1 MKYLISLIGVVL
13 IMITYTFKDLLP
25 SSFSIKNI
33 NRNKNKLFTASLLL
47 ILSGC
52 SSGPTVHNFDVD
64 MSGYIEEL
72 QPPAQVIDAKIAVY
86 YEPQTSNYVHEQA
99 FSDALQ
105 TMNVGKASVE
115 IFSKA
120 IPMTFSK
127 VERISSMP
135 PYDIERVDYDG
146 IIEPRIDYVNFRS
159 GFETKDDF
167 FHVEYTFILHTNTG
181 VPISMWRVRGDGSHI
196 DDQIKEAAQK
206 FISEFSRD
214 PETKSFRDYLVSKH
228 VGDVK
233 FDVANIVIN
242 TEIIDENPMG
252 FDLISSDIIPMKISV
267 TNNTGSA
274 VTGRG
279 YDVRLIGETTR
290 MPPAFPL
297 AVLSST
303 EDMSSRTMFDTALI
317 GGAFGAFAMLG
328 QSSGQHDERRTRVEY
343 FDKARMKEV
352 TLENGQ
358 SIEGKLF
365 FIVPDNVQQLDNA
378 ELSLWFIDKAANN
391 GKRKVVEVKGIN
403 YKRLSPEQL
412 EKKADELKARQEAMK
427 PDEPANTE
435 EEF

>member
-1 MKYLISLIGVVL
+1 
-13 IMITYTFKDLLP
+13 
-25 SSFSIKNI
+25 
-33 NRNKNKLFTASLLL
+33 
-47 ILSGC
+47 
-52 SSGPTVHNFDVD
+52 
-64 MSGYIEEL
+64 MSGHVEDL

-105 TMNVGKASVE
+105 TMNVGKASAEV
-115 IFSKA
+115 FGKA

-135 PYDIERVDYDG
+135 PYDVDQVDYDG

-159 GFETKDDF
+159 GFESKDEF

-181 VPISMWRVRGDGSHI
+181 VPISMWRVRGDGPHI

-206 FISEFSRD
+206 FISEFATD
-214 PETKSFRDYLVSKH
+214 PGTKSFRDYLVSKQ
-228 VGDVK
+228 VRDVD
-233 FDVANIVIN
+233 FDVANISIN

-267 TNNTGSA
+267 TNNTGSI

-279 YDVRLIGETTR
+279 YDVRLIGKTTR

-303 EDMSSRTMFDTALI
+303 EDLSSRTKFDTALI

-328 QSSGQHDERRTRVEY
+328 QSSDQHVERRARVEY

-358 SIEGKLF
+358 SIQGKLF
-365 FIVPDNVQQLDNA
+365 FIVPDDVQTLDNA

-391 GKRKVVEVKGIN
+391 GKRKVVKVKGIN